1 MARLTAGQ
9 DEITAKLNELKA
21 FIDTLVSSGF
31 VQTGA
36 ERGPDIGSDHLPV
49 RAGLRWRGE

>member
-1 MARLTAGQ
+1 MRAVWAPTYPSEGRGLFG
-9 DEITAKLNELKA
+9 IG
-21 FIDTLVSSGF
+21 IDHVLVSSGF